1 MIFIR
6 LLKQVLPFYYWIILG
21 FILSFFTIASG
32 IGLMVIAGY
41 LISVCAIAIPLSQLQ
56 IAITGVRF
64 FGTTRGVFRY
74 LERIVSHNVTFK
86 LLKQYRVWFYKKIE
100 PLSPQRLIHFNSGDL
115 LCRVVGDVENLENVY
130 IRLILPPITLFAI
143 IILLSVFFSFFN
155 IYIAFLTAGSLF
167 CSGYVLSAIT
177 YFISKKYGAN
187 IIELQAEISVMTLDM
202 NQGYS
207 DLVAFN
213 KIESF
218 QNKFSDL
225 NLKLFAIKSKI
236 SFINALNISLINLIM
251 NLTVL
256 FAIILILPNLN
267 SGLYN
272 GVIVSVIILGI
283 MASFEAVFPL
293 PQVFQHL
300 GAILKSAKR
309 VYEIIDTKPI
319 IDESELD
326 IIPHPDRLDITF
338 TKVNFKYSQKDRFNL
353 CDVSLNIKQYD
364 NIAIVGGSGSGKS
377 SLINILMRF
386 WDYKGSIKIGSC
398 DLKAFRQSD
407 ITKYIAVCTQQV
419 HMFSDS
425 IKNNLKIADPGA
437 TDDEINNAL
446 KLAEA
451 LDFVNCLPDGINTV
465 IGEFGS
471 TLSGGEQRRLGIAR
485 TILSKAQILIFD
497 EPNADLDFNTGCRIM
512 SNLASLNN
520 RTLIIITHI
529 FTRQIEDFNNI
540 VVMNNGKI
548 IEQGRHHTLMSN
560 HDSLYKK
567 MLFMQQK

>member
-6 LLKQVLPFYYWIILG
+6 LLKQILPFYHWIILG

-32 IGLMVIAGY
+32 IGLMIIAGY

-86 LLKQYRVWFYKKIE
+86 LLKQYRVWFYKKIV
-100 PLSPQRLIHFNSGDL
+100 PLSPERLILFNSGDL
-115 LCRVVGDVENLENVY
+115 LYRVVADVENLENLY
-130 IRLILPPITLFAI
+130 IRLILPPVTLFVI
-143 IILLSVFFSFFN
+143 MIVMSVFYSFFN

-167 CSGYVLSAIT
+167 CSGYLLSAIT
-177 YFISKKYGAN
+177 YFFSNKYGAD
-187 IIELQAEISVMTLDM
+187 IIELQAEISVMALDM

-207 DLVAFN
+207 DLAAFN

-218 QNKFSDL
+218 QNKFNNL
-225 NLKLFAIKSKI
+225 NLKLLTIKKKI
-236 SFINALNISLINLIM
+236 SCINAINISLINLIM

-256 FAIILILPNLN
+256 SSIILILPNLN
-267 SGLYN
+267 NGLYN

-309 VYEIIDTKPI
+309 VYEIIDTKPS
-319 IDESELD
+319 IDESGLGM
-326 IIPHPDRLDITF
+326 IPHPIRIDIAF
-338 TKVNFKYSQKDRFNL
+338 KKVNFKYSQKDRFSL
-353 CDVSLNIKQYD
+353 CDVDLAINQYD
-364 NIAIVGGSGSGKS
+364 KIAVVGESGSGKS

-398 DLKAFRQSD
+398 DLKAFKQSD

-419 HMFSDS
+419 HMFNDS
-425 IKNNLKIADPGA
+425 IKNNLIIANPDA
-437 TDDEINNAL
+437 VDDEIINAL
-446 KLAEA
+446 QLAEA
-451 LDFVNCLPDGINTV
+451 LDFVNSLPDGINSV
-465 IGEFGS
+465 IGEFGA
-471 TLSGGEQRRLGIAR
+471 TLSGGELRRLGIAR
-485 TILSKAQILIFD
+485 TVLSKAPFLIFD
-497 EPNADLDFNTGCRIM
+497 EPNADLDYKTGSTIIN
-512 SNLASLNN
+512 NLSSLNN
-520 RTLIIITHI
+520 RTILIITHI
-529 FTRQIEDFNNI
+529 FTKQLENFNNI
-540 VVMNNGKI
+540 FVMKDGKI
-548 IEQGRHHTLMSN
+548 IEKGRHHELTCN
-560 HDSLYKK
+560 HNSIYKR
-567 MLFMQQK
+567 MLDMQH